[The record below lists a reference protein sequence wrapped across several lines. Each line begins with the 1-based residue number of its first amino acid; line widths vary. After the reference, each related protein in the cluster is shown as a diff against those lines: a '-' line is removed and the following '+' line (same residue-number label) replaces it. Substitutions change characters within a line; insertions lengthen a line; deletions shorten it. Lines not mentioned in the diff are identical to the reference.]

1 MPVVVVEQEK
11 EATKQGHREVTTEK
25 EKKQKKEGDTAETQR
40 SERSAARL
48 KRTVRAKKKDGLTT
62 PDLVL
67 LSLLAERPMHGYQ
80 ANAELERRE
89 IRDWAGISR
98 PQVYYSL
105 EKLAKSGMIRSLETD
120 EPAAGPERSS
130 FETTAKGRA
139 ALADALESEN
149 WTAQRDRPAFLT
161 WVALSWQARP
171 GVFREQLRRRQKF
184 LVKELAREKETLRS
198 VLEEVGHPYHEA
210 VWMVSLMIEQFQ
222 TELRWLKRVAR
233 ERKKRG
239 QAKHP
244 EYAAAGDGTK
254 RKNIHREGAESTEK
268 KKLTD

>member
-1 MPVVVVEQEK
+1 M
-11 EATKQGHREVTTEK
+11 
-25 EKKQKKEGDTAETQR
+25 KKSKKR
-40 SERSAARL
+40 VPH
-48 KRTVRAKKKDGLTT
+48 KLTT

-105 EKLAKSGMIRSLETD
+105 EKLAHAGFVRSHETN
-120 EPAAGPERSS
+120 EPATGPERSS
-130 FETTAKGRA
+130 FETTAGGRA
-139 ALADALESEN
+139 ALADALERED
-149 WTAQRDRPAFLT
+149 WTTQRERPPFLT

-171 GVFREQLRRRQKF
+171 GVFQEQIRRRREF
-184 LVKELAREKETLRS
+184 LERELAREKEVLRS
-198 VLEEVGHPYHEA
+198 ILVEVGHPYHEA
-210 VWMVSLMIEQFQ
+210 VWMVSLMIDHFR

-239 QAKHP
+239 RAKHP
-244 EYAAAGDGTK
+244 QYAGTQP
-254 RKNIHREGAESTEK
+254 G
-268 KKLTD
+268 